1 MYDKTLKNGGT
12 LVPES
17 LSAVSPPAND
27 PHFYATLDD
36 HVAHLLRRAHQRAS
50 SVLMTAIEDHRLT
63 PTQYF
68 AICRLHEHGS
78 ISQNQLGRLAAMDPA
93 TIQGVIQRLHDR
105 GLIQRDRDDS
115 DRRRIMLSL
124 TPRGE
129 QLCAT
134 LCGQAMRA
142 HNDTLEPLSE
152 DERESL
158 ASLLRKI
165 G

>member
-1 MYDKTLKNGGT
+1 MHFF
-12 LVPES
+12 
-17 LSAVSPPAND
+17 AN
-27 PHFYATLDD
+27 LDD

-63 PTQYF
+63 PTQCF
-68 AICRLHEHGS
+68 AICRLHEYGS
-78 ISQNQLGRLAAMDPA
+78 ISQNHLGRLAAMDPA
-93 TIQGVIQRLHDR
+93 TIQGVIQRLYDR

-134 LCGQAMRA
+134 LYGQTAQA
-142 HNDTLEPLSE
+142 HDSTLEPLSE
-152 DERESL
+152 DERQSL
-158 ASLLRKI
+158 AALLRKI